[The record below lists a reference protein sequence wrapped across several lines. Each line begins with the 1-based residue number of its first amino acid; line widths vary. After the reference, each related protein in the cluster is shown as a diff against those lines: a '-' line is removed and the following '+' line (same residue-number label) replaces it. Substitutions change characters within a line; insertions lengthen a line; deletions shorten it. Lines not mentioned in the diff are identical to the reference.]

1 MASACGKLARR
12 IVKSQLTSMRS
23 GSRAISLSATAPG
36 VFAER
41 QLMLDSITIRVAK
54 AEKKMKQEEKQRR
67 KQRRRCRKGIE
78 EQIVEA
84 EGVTY
89 EAGGF

>member
-41 QLMLDSITIRVAK
+41 QLMLDSIRVAK

>member
-36 VFAER
+36 FFAER
-41 QLMLDSITIRVAK
+41 QLMLEDSIRVAK

-67 KQRRRCRKGIE
+67 KQRRRRRKGVE

>member
-36 VFAER
+36 VFAEC
-41 QLMLDSITIRVAK
+41 QLMLDSIRVAK
-54 AEKKMKQEEKQRR
+54 AEKKMKQEEKQ
-67 KQRRRCRKGIE
+67 
-78 EQIVEA
+78 
-84 EGVTY
+84 
-89 EAGGF
+89 

>member
-23 GSRAISLSATAPG
+23 GSRVISLSATAPG

-41 QLMLDSITIRVAK
+41 QLMLDSIRVAK

>member
-1 MASACGKLARR
+1 MEVGPYP
-12 IVKSQLTSMRS
+12 
-23 GSRAISLSATAPG
+23 SATAPG

-41 QLMLDSITIRVAK
+41 QLMLDSIRVAK